1 VTASYAKTSADFPN
15 RAKQIS
21 HIANL
26 ARHLLEPIFVYNALK
41 TARKVL
47 GDGMPMND
55 EAQQW
60 ESRTAQVLKEAV
72 EAADRLR
79 TRDGVTTPHKYV
91 GSLQDAVKR
100 CQ

>member
-1 VTASYAKTSADFPN
+1 MNASYSKTSADFPN
-15 RAKQIS
+15 RSKQIQ
-21 HIANL
+21 HIADL

-47 GDGMPMND
+47 GDGMPMKE

-79 TRDGVTTPHKYV
+79 TRNGVTTPNNFV
-91 GSLQDAVKR
+91 GFLQDAVKR